1 MVLIHLGIAVPG
13 HFQWKSRAFRSKG
26 KLLMP
31 YKLKLLYYIYNEFD
45 KNSIEKEYD
54 TKHIENVTLKY
65 YK

>member
-1 MVLIHLGIAVPG
+1 
-13 HFQWKSRAFRSKG
+13 
-26 KLLMP
+26 MP

>member
-1 MVLIHLGIAVPG
+1 
-13 HFQWKSRAFRSKG
+13 
-26 KLLMP
+26 MP

-45 KNSIEKEYD
+45 KNSIEKECD